1 MRGIDMIRYEVRLK
15 KMGQITALPDSQ
27 KLFGFL
33 MSYSQR
39 YFSSEIVSDFV
50 KEILECRGKC
60 MVSNLMPTGYYPTPK
75 EYIMKKLEK
84 RLKINSEN
92 MEKLEVEQE
101 RVFNEVKEL
110 KIKQNNLTEQIKK
123 LKSKK
128 EMENKKIKK
137 QEREQI
143 SEEIQKKKVIFNENS
158 AKIGQISL
166 KNIYEAIKKIDFIKE
181 DSLQSFFKRIETKE
195 NQEVTVKE
203 LEELE
208 YLSKNQH
215 FIQKFC
221 LESQMKELPGLPN
234 VAYSLPIL
242 SYYKKFSKKEEE
254 QKQFSFFVKVEE
266 SSILSR
272 TLEELKKSSEKQN
285 ISCFLGNKGSSG
297 YNEYSIYEVQ
307 KLQNDEDKNSDLNI
321 YLNLGMLLP
330 NFDKIDSEISI
341 LDIHT
346 SDRKPFDIENNIPK
360 IISFITAGS
369 IIKKQSEKIDIFEIG
384 RSIPNKYNLLYKNAI
399 VFGNSYLKR
408 LEV

>member
-1 MRGIDMIRYEVRLK
+1 MIRYEVRLK
-15 KMGQITALPDSQ
+15 KRGQITALPDSQ

-39 YFSSEIVSDFV
+39 FFSSEIVSNFV

-84 RLKINSEN
+84 SLKINSEN
-92 MEKLEVEQE
+92 MEKLEIEQE
-101 RVFNEVKEL
+101 KVLNEVKEL
-110 KIKQNNLTEQIKK
+110 KIKQNDLTEQIRK

-128 EMENKKIKK
+128 EIDNKKRKK
-137 QEREQI
+137 HERKQI
-143 SEEIQKKKVIFNENS
+143 SEEIKNKKEMFNENS
-158 AKIGQISL
+158 AKIAQLSL
-166 KNIYEAIKKIDFIKE
+166 KKIYETIKKMDFIKE
-181 DSLQSFFKRIETKE
+181 NSLQSFLKSIEKRE
-195 NQEVTVKE
+195 NQEITVKE

-208 YLSKNQH
+208 YLSRKQH
-215 FIQKFC
+215 FIQKFR
-221 LESQMKELPGLPN
+221 LESQIKKLPGLPN
-234 VAYSLPIL
+234 IAYSLSIL
-242 SYYKKFSKKEEE
+242 SYYKNFPEKEEE

-266 SSILSR
+266 NSILSKV
-272 TLEELKKSSEKQN
+272 LEKLKKSSEKQN
-285 ISCFLGNKGSSG
+285 IPCFLGNKGSSG
-297 YNEYSIYEVQ
+297 YNEYSIYEVK
-307 KLQNDEDKNSDLNI
+307 KLQNNEDKNNNLSI

-346 SDRKPFDIENNIPK
+346 SDRKPFDIENDIPK

-369 IIKKQSEKIDIFEIG
+369 IIKKQNEKIDIFEIG

-399 VFGNSYLKR
+399 VFGNSYLKK

>member
-1 MRGIDMIRYEVRLK
+1 MIRYEVRLK
-15 KMGQITALPDSQ
+15 KMGQITSLPDSQ
-27 KLFGFL
+27 RLFGFL

-39 YFSSEIVSDFV
+39 FFSSEIVSNFV

-60 MVSNLMPTGYYPTPK
+60 MVSNLMPTEYYPTPK

-84 RLKINSEN
+84 RLKINSEK

-101 RVFNEVKEL
+101 KVFGEVKEL
-110 KIKQNNLTEQIKK
+110 KIKQNDLTEQIRK

-128 EMENKKIKK
+128 EIKDK
-137 QEREQI
+137 EIKNREREQI
-143 SEEIQKKKVIFNENS
+143 SEEIQKKKVIFNKNS
-158 AKIGQISL
+158 EEIGQISL

-181 DSLQSFFKRIETKE
+181 DSLQSFLKSIETKE

-215 FIQKFC
+215 FIQKFR
-221 LESQMKELPGLPN
+221 LESQIKELPGLPN

-242 SYYKKFSKKEEE
+242 SYYKNFPKKEGE

-266 SSILSR
+266 NSILSR

-285 ISCFLGNKGSSG
+285 IPCFLGNKGSSG

-307 KLQNDEDKNSDLNI
+307 KLQNDEDKKSDLSI

-346 SDRKPFDIENNIPK
+346 SDRKPFDIENNVPK

>member
-1 MRGIDMIRYEVRLK
+1 MIIYEVRLK
-15 KMGQITALPDSQ
+15 KRGPITALPDSQ

-39 YFSSEIVSDFV
+39 FFSSEIVSNFV

-84 RLKINSEN
+84 SLKINSEN
-92 MEKLEVEQE
+92 MEKLEIEQE
-101 RVFNEVKEL
+101 KVLNEVKEL
-110 KIKQNNLTEQIKK
+110 KIKQNDLTEQIRK

-128 EMENKKIKK
+128 EIDNKKRKEH
-137 QEREQI
+137 ERKQI
-143 SEEIQKKKVIFNENS
+143 SEEIKNKKEMFNENS
-158 AKIGQISL
+158 AKIAQLSL
-166 KNIYEAIKKIDFIKE
+166 KKIYETIKKMDFIKE
-181 DSLQSFFKRIETKE
+181 YSLQSFLKGIEKRE
-195 NQEVTVKE
+195 NQKITVKE

-208 YLSKNQH
+208 YLSKKQH
-215 FIQKFC
+215 FIQKFR
-221 LESQMKELPGLPN
+221 LESQIKKLPGLPN
-234 VAYSLPIL
+234 IAYSLSIL
-242 SYYKKFSKKEEE
+242 SYYKNFPEKEEE

-266 SSILSR
+266 NSVLSKV
-272 TLEELKKSSEKQN
+272 LEELRKSSEKQN
-285 ISCFLGNKGSSG
+285 IPCFLGNKGSSG
-297 YNEYSIYEVQ
+297 YNEYNIYEVK
-307 KLQNDEDKNSDLNI
+307 KLQNDEDKNNNNLSI

-346 SDRKPFDIENNIPK
+346 SDRKPFDIENDIPK
-360 IISFITAGS
+360 VISFITAGS